1 MSQEHFNLTVLGTAV
16 TFRHSADMERVRE
29 AIALVEE
36 RFADQKLRSHG
47 MQSNK
52 DILLTVLALGLADDL
67 LQSQKKAGRCA
78 ESHRDHAF
86 KDKRRVRLSHQ

>member
-1 MSQEHFNLTVLGTAV
+1 
-16 TFRHSADMERVRE
+16 MERVRE

-67 LQSQKKAGRCA
+67 LQSQKKLDDVQNRIETMLSKIKE
-78 ESHRDHAF
+78 ESVKSSMTAYFPGVCVIYDSVLTLQA
-86 KDKRRVRLSHQ
+86 

>member
-16 TFRHSADMERVRE
+16 TFRHSADMERVHE

-36 RFADQKLRSHG
+36 RFADQKLRSQSHG

-67 LQSQKKAGRCA
+67 LQSQKKLDDVQNRIEAMLSKIEE
-78 ESHRDHAF
+78 ES
-86 KDKRRVRLSHQ
+86 V

>member
-1 MSQEHFNLTVLGTAV
+1 
-16 TFRHSADMERVRE
+16 MERVRE

-52 DILLTVLALGLADDL
+52 DILLTVLALGLAVGL
-67 LQSQKKAGRCA
+67 LPIGIA
-78 ESHRDHAF
+78 
-86 KDKRRVRLSHQ
+86 

>member
-47 MQSNK
+47 GQSK
-52 DILLTVLALGLADDL
+52 DILLTFLALGLADDL
-67 LQSQKKAGRCA
+67 LQSKIKLDDVQNRITSLLSKID
-78 ESHRDHAF
+78 ES
-86 KDKRRVRLSHQ
+86 V

>member
-52 DILLTVLALGLADDL
+52 DILLTVLALGLICCNR
-67 LQSQKKAGRCA
+67 KKSWTMCRIASRPCFQ
-78 ESHRDHAF
+78 R
-86 KDKRRVRLSHQ
+86 

>member
-1 MSQEHFNLTVLGTAV
+1 
-16 TFRHSADMERVRE
+16 MERVHE

-52 DILLTVLALGLADDL
+52 DILLTVLGLADDL
-67 LQSQKKAGRCA
+67 LQSQKKLDDVQNRIEAMLSKIEE
-78 ESHRDHAF
+78 ES
-86 KDKRRVRLSHQ
+86 V

>member
-16 TFRHSADMERVRE
+16 TFRHSADMERV

-67 LQSQKKAGRCA
+67 LQSQKKLDDVQNRIETMLSKIKE
-78 ESHRDHAF
+78 ES
-86 KDKRRVRLSHQ
+86 V

>member
-47 MQSNK
+47 MQS
-52 DILLTVLALGLADDL
+52 
-67 LQSQKKAGRCA
+67 KKIFC
-78 ESHRDHAF
+78 
-86 KDKRRVRLSHQ
+86 

>member
-1 MSQEHFNLTVLGTAV
+1 MNQENINLTVLGLEIS
-16 TFRHSADMERVRE
+16 FKPGADMERVQR
-29 AIALVEE
+29 AVRLMEE

-67 LQSQKKAGRCA
+67 LQSQKKLDDVQNRIETMLSKIE
-78 ESHRDHAF
+78 ES
-86 KDKRRVRLSHQ
+86 V

>member
-1 MSQEHFNLTVLGTAV
+1 MSQENINLTVLGLDIA
-16 TFRHSADMERVRE
+16 FKPGADMERVQR
-29 AIALVEE
+29 AVRLVEE

-67 LQSQKKAGRCA
+67 LQSQKKLDDVQNRIETMLSKIKE
-78 ESHRDHAF
+78 ES
-86 KDKRRVRLSHQ
+86 V